1 MGKEQFIG
9 SWKLVSSE
17 FRTSDGD
24 VSYPLGKDAVG
35 LIMYDNKGYVSAQ
48 IMRPD
53 RPNFASSDHLKGTPA
68 EMKSAF
74 EGYVA
79 YYGTYEVDEKKRTIA
94 HHLQAS
100 LFPNWVGTI
109 HERFY
114 EFFSNRLTLTT
125 PPMPM
130 GGKEVV
136 GLLIWE
142 RAD

>member
-1 MGKEQFIG
+1 MGKEQFAG

-35 LIMYDNKGYVSAQ
+35 LIMYDNKGHVSAQ

-53 RPNFASSDHLKGTPA
+53 RPKFASSDHLEGTPA

-74 EGYVA
+74 EGYIA
-79 YYGTYEVDEKKRTIA
+79 YYGTYEVNEKKRTIT
-94 HHLQAS
+94 HHAKGS
-100 LFPNWVGTI
+100 LIPNWVGVPL
-109 HERFY
+109 ERFF
-114 EFFSNRLTLTT
+114 EFSGNRLTLST

-130 GGKEVV
+130 GGKDVV